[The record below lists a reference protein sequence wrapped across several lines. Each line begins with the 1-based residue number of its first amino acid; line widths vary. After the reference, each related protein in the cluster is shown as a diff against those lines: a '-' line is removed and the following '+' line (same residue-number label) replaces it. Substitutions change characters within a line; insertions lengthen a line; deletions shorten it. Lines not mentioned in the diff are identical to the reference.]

1 MSEAVFWASLG
12 LIGYTVLGYGTL
24 VRVLARLR
32 GRPAPTQ
39 TPAIRPRVSVVI
51 SAYNEGPRIADRLRN
66 LLASDYPAEMLEIL
80 VGSDGS
86 TDDTVE
92 VARAF
97 GARVT
102 VAAFSGRRGKA
113 AVLND
118 LVPAST
124 GEILVFADARQQFDN
139 GAIAA
144 LVSHFSDPAV
154 GAVSG
159 ALILLEEGES
169 AAGVEGAAAYW
180 EAEKQIR
187 WAESRFDST
196 VGVTGAIYAIRRE
209 LFQPLPSDAILD
221 DVIVPMRIV
230 RQGYRVLFDPDAR
243 AFDRRAKSDAQEFGR
258 KVRTI
263 AGNFQMFT
271 IESWLLS
278 PLRNRLWWQTI
289 SHKGLRLVLPLCYL
303 TAFVSNLLLLDQ
315 PFYQLTLAGQGAL
328 WILGG
333 IAFAAPAA
341 RRAIPALAVPY
352 AVGFLMVAT
361 IVGFLR
367 FSTGQQKVTW

>member
-1 MSEAVFWASLG
+1 MSEVVFWASLG

-24 VRVLARLR
+24 VRLLARLR
-32 GRPAPTQ
+32 DRPARTQ
-39 TPAIRPRVSVVI
+39 AIRPRVSVVI

-66 LLASDYPAEMLEIL
+66 LLTSAYPAEMIEIL

-92 VARAF
+92 AARAF
-97 GARVT
+97 GGRVK
-102 VAAFSGRRGKA
+102 VSAFGGRRGKA

-124 GEILVFADARQQFDN
+124 GEILVFADARQQFDA

-144 LVSHFSDPAV
+144 LVSHFVDPAV

-169 AAGVEGAAAYW
+169 AAGVEGAAVYW
-180 EAEKQIR
+180 EAEKRIR

-263 AGNFQMFT
+263 AGNFQMFAN
-271 IESWLLS
+271 ESWLLS

-289 SHKGLRLVLPLCYL
+289 SHKGLRLLLPLCYL
-303 TAFVSNLLLLDQ
+303 TAFVSNVLLLDQ

-333 IAFAAPAA
+333 IAFAAPAT
-341 RRAIPALAVPY
+341 RKAIPALAVPY

-361 IVGFLR
+361 VVGFLR

>member
-1 MSEAVFWASLG
+1 MAEIAFWASLG
-12 LIGYTVLGYGTL
+12 LIAYTVLGYGTL
-24 VRVLARLR
+24 VRVLAQMR
-32 GRPAPTQ
+32 GRRPARTH
-39 TPAIRPRVSVVI
+39 AIRPRVSVI
-51 SAYNEGPRIADRLRN
+51 IAAYNEAPRLADRLRN
-66 LLASDYPAEMLEIL
+66 LLASAYPPDLLEIL

-86 TDDTVE
+86 TDGTADAVS
-92 VARAF
+92 AF
-97 GARVT
+97 GPQVRA
-102 VAAFSGRRGKA
+102 VAFDQRRGKA

-118 LVPAST
+118 LVPAAS
-124 GEILVFADARQQFDN
+124 GEILVFADARQQFET

-144 LVSHFSDPAV
+144 LVSHFADPAV

-180 EAEKQIR
+180 EVEKRIR

-263 AGNFQMFT
+263 AGNFQMFRL
-271 IESWLLS
+271 ESWLLS

-303 TAFVSNLLLLDQ
+303 TAFVSNALLLDQ

-341 RRAIPALAVPY
+341 RRAIPVLAVPY

>member
-1 MSEAVFWASLG
+1 MAEIAFWASLG
-12 LIGYTVLGYGTL
+12 LIAYTVLGYGTL
-24 VRVLARLR
+24 VRVLAQVR
-32 GRPAPTQ
+32 GRRPARTQ
-39 TPAIRPRVSVVI
+39 AIRPRVSVI
-51 SAYNEGPRIADRLRN
+51 IAAYNEAPRLADRLRN
-66 LLASDYPAEMLEIL
+66 LLASAYPPDLLEIL

-86 TDDTVE
+86 TDGTAE
-92 VARAF
+92 VVSAF
-97 GARVT
+97 GSQVRA
-102 VAAFSGRRGKA
+102 VAFDRRRGKA

-118 LVPAST
+118 LVPAAS
-124 GEILVFADARQQFDN
+124 GEILVFADARQQFET

-144 LVSHFSDPAV
+144 LVSHFADPAV

-180 EAEKQIR
+180 EVEKRIR
-187 WAESRFDST
+187 CAESRFDST

-263 AGNFQMFT
+263 AGNFQMFRL
-271 IESWLLS
+271 ESWLLS
-278 PLRNRLWWQTI
+278 PVRNRLWWQTI

-303 TAFVSNLLLLDQ
+303 AAFVSNALLLDQ
-315 PFYQLTLAGQGAL
+315 PFYQFTLAGQGAL

-341 RRAIPALAVPY
+341 RQAIPVLAVPY